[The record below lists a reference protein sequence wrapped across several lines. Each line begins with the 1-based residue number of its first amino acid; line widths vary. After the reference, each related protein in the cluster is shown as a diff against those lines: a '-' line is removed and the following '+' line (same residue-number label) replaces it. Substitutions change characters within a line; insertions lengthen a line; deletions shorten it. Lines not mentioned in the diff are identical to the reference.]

1 MLNKHWAPGLVLV
14 ILLALAG
21 TAWGDVSS
29 SFSASDGESTV
40 GFSTV
45 YGAGL
50 DDRIADSAKAGFSSG
65 VSLSRALLASG
76 SMSETHYVDDG
87 TSRASVKAEVEN
99 AADYQ
104 YQYALFPLEGDVAP
118 SAYVQARHWLTV
130 LDADDIYCEEVAT
143 NTEGDFAVTTITV
156 EDGSL
161 QNYFGLA
168 RATATDVT
176 TSHSADSA
184 EGSMVL
190 ITAGARNDMSDH
202 AYHSLTARDAGLPAV
217 VTGLRASTYA
227 DNDFARAS
235 LDNVLVDVSDGTLD
249 LEQGS
254 SNSIADSSGSWTSVI
269 DGQLSFE
276 GKCWGDETP
285 RAQTSIANLVAD
297 GSIYHHLLAGDVPWE
312 LLGVAGRTS
321 QSLTHVDGHLEL
333 YGDALENPTGTSVN
347 IAISAEGSIEQ
358 NLWGEN
364 ADANLRA
371 EAETTVE
378 PGSLEY
384 TGSAQASN
392 TRTSASVDLTA
403 SAPDGS
409 IDHSIDA
416 GGMTEEVPAYAVD
429 LEELSAVGTFAYDWT
444 ALSLGTLDYNGEATS
459 WKSGLDT
466 IALAQVNELYAH
478 TDLGSIFHTIM
489 AENPEGDWARE
500 ETTVEAY
507 DGFGDLYFSGYG
519 KAWKTGAT
527 VQGCLSAYTPY
538 GYIGNTMET
547 GTSLFS
553 GCRTAL
559 DGGYDLYAYDSSY
572 LNWGGSLD
580 HTGTAMARNGKGGIE
595 PSGGNPTISLT
606 AYLDA
611 RLDTQG
617 TIDHFMASNDGSGHS
632 VFTHSFLNS
641 WLEDYQTDG
650 DQLMAQLA
658 GDPIAEYHYSGTA
671 SALDGSAYLKNI
683 ETNGY
688 VTGCGSIDHYISASS
703 WPPGL
708 DVYMDL
714 GLIGP
719 AGCSF
724 YYAGSAFSYYSTSGD
739 QVFINTPYIY
749 GCSTSDIYHSLSA
762 SSLSYPYLATVGS
775 LNLEASSSVNAYG
788 GGSIEGSTQARASSS
803 EARVVEDLYVDAGE
817 IYHATEAHSSPPEE
831 IATQE
836 MESLGNNAWES
847 DLSQSEEGSATMH
860 HAGSAVAREGLA
872 KVQVDDHTA
881 YGDYLTLDAGAG
893 DIYEYG
899 GPSAGVDVEVGYGCY
914 SDGTTIETAS
924 VMPSSLWY
932 FGLAQDITGSRV
944 ASVVTKGLLAS
955 GDGIYAAHHAALWED
970 LENWQ
975 ESTVGVEIDSGEL
988 DLLGNAKADLTSTSA
1003 YQRGSATGE
1012 YIHVYGEALNPTAT
1026 MCDQAYGGYTA
1037 WYKSMRFYDRAWT
1050 NPTVADEMH
1059 GLIYT

>member
-1 MLNKHWAPGLVLV
+1 MDKNWVPGVVLV
-14 ILLALAG
+14 VLLALTG
-21 TAWGDVSS
+21 TAWGEVSS

-50 DDRIADSAKAGFSSG
+50 NDRIADSGKAGFSSG
-65 VSLSRALLASG
+65 LSLSRALLASG
-76 SMSETHYVDDG
+76 SMNEFHYVDDG
-87 TSRASVKAEVEN
+87 TGRASVRAEVEN

-104 YQYALFPLEGDVAP
+104 YQYALFPAEGDVAP
-118 SAYVQARHWLTV
+118 SAYVQARHWMTA
-130 LDADDIYCEEVAT
+130 LDADRIYCEEVAT
-143 NTEGDFAVTTITV
+143 NAEGDLAVTTITV

-190 ITAGARNDMSDH
+190 IVAGARNDVSDH
-202 AYHSLTARDAGLPAV
+202 AYHSLTARDAGLPAIM
-217 VTGLRASTYA
+217 TELQASTYA

-235 LDNVLVDVSDGTLD
+235 IESVLVDVSDGTLNM
-249 LEQGS
+249 EQGS

-276 GKCWGDETP
+276 GKCWADETP
-285 RAQTSIANLVAD
+285 RAQTSIARLVAD
-297 GSIYHHLLAGDVPWE
+297 GSTYHHLLAGDVPWE
-312 LLGVAGRTS
+312 LLGVPGRTS

-333 YGDALENPTGTSVN
+333 SGDALENPTGTSVN
-347 IAISAEGSIEQ
+347 VAISAEGSIEQ

-364 ADANLRA
+364 ADANLKA

-378 PGSLEY
+378 PGSIEY

-392 TRTSASVDLTA
+392 TRTSVKVDLLA
-403 SAPDGS
+403 EAPNGS

-429 LEELSAVGTFAYDWT
+429 LAELSAVGTFAYDWT

-459 WKSGLDT
+459 WKSGPDT
-466 IALAQVNELYAH
+466 IALAKVNELFAH

-507 DGFGDLYFSGYG
+507 NSFGDLSFSGYG

-553 GCRTAL
+553 GCTTAL
-559 DGGYDLYAYDSSY
+559 QGGYDLYAWDSSD
-572 LNWGGSLD
+572 LNGGGSLD

-595 PSGGNPTISLT
+595 PSGGNPAISL
-606 AYLDA
+606 AAVLDA
-611 RLDTQG
+611 RLDTPG
-617 TIDHFMASNDGSGHS
+617 SINHYMGANDGSGHAVYTS
-632 VFTHSFLNS
+632 TDLNS
-641 WLEDYQTDG
+641 GEAQYQSDG
-650 DQLMAQLA
+650 DGIIEPLNGIPL
-658 GDPIAEYHYSGTA
+658 AEYHYSGTA
-671 SALDGSAYLKNI
+671 SALQGGAYLKNM

-688 VTGCGSIDHYISASS
+688 VTGSGSINHHVSASA

-708 DVYMDL
+708 DAYQDL
-714 GLIGP
+714 GLSGLG
-719 AGCSF
+719 GCSF
-724 YYAGSAFSYYSTSGD
+724 YYAGFALSYYSASGD
-739 QVFINTPYIY
+739 QVFINTPYII
-749 GCSTSDIYHSLSA
+749 GCSTGDLYHSLSA
-762 SSLSYPYLATVGS
+762 LSWSYPYLATVGS
-775 LNLEASSSVNAYG
+775 SNLEASSSVNAYG
-788 GGSIEGSTQARASSS
+788 CASISASTQARASSV

-817 IYHATEAHSSPPEE
+817 IYHSTEAHSSPLEE
-831 IATQE
+831 VAALQ
-836 MESLGNNAWES
+836 MEGLGNNAWES
-847 DLSQSEEGSATMH
+847 DLSQSEEGSANMH
-860 HAGSAVAREGLA
+860 HAGSAVARDGLA

-893 DIYEYG
+893 ELYEYG

-914 SDGTTIETAS
+914 SDGTEIETATLT
-924 VMPSSLWY
+924 PSTLWY

-955 GDGIYAAHHAALWED
+955 GDGIYVQHYAHTMDD

-975 ESTVGVEIDSGEL
+975 ESTVGVEIDNGEL
-988 DLLGNAKADLTSTSA
+988 SLLGNAKADLTSTSA

-1012 YIHVYGEALNPTAT
+1012 YINVHGEALNPWAT
-1026 MCDQAYGGYTA
+1026 QCDQAYGGYTA
-1037 WYKSMRFYDRAWT
+1037 WFKSMRFYDRAWT